1 MFLFLTKEIVMKRFI
16 LVSVLA
22 LFAVGC
28 GCECADAAYVGYG
41 APVRSF
47 VANGVARR
55 QARRDARRSHGG
67 LFCGRFCR

>member
-1 MFLFLTKEIVMKRFI
+1 MKRFI

-28 GCECADAAYVGYG
+28 GCECADAACGSCGNGGSYGYG

-47 VANGVARR
+47 VANGV
-55 QARRDARRSHGG
+55 ARRDARRSHGG